1 MDTEQMPVQDP
12 GAAEGTTGPG
22 FLAAGRHPVNVGH
35 LVMGVALLGLLTVWA
50 LVEGDVV
57 DGDDLRW
64 VLPVPWVLAGV
75 AGLVVLVLR
84 DRRAGVSQR
93 GWMQG

>member
-1 MDTEQMPVQDP
+1 MSTEQTPDETTDHPV
-12 GAAEGTTGPG
+12 AEATPG

-35 LVMGVALLGLLTVWA
+35 LVMGVALLGLLHVWA
-50 LVEGDVV
+50 LVEGDWI
-57 DGDDLRW
+57 DGDALRW

-84 DRRAGVSQR
+84 DRRAGSSQR
-93 GWMQG
+93 GWVQ